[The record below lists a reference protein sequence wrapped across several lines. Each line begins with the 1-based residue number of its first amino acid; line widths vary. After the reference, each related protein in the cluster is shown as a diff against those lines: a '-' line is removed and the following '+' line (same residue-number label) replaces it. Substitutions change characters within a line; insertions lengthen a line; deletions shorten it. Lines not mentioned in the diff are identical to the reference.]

1 MSQLYGE
8 KWDPALDPED
18 QMKGASSGG
27 KFVKLARF
35 GLFVKA
41 VFIVPISSAIV
52 ESLFSRCAT
61 CPSHSSRLIIE
72 VLMRSAQ
79 VRLHPRQA
87 AREHGGRHRVVNV
100 LLTSE
105 LEDVIGDVRLSFS
118 RVYTLRVQAVDHELT
133 WG

>member
-8 KWDPALDPED
+8 KWDPALDPEG

-41 VFIVPISSAIV
+41 VFIVSISSAIV

-72 VLMRSAQ
+72 VLMRSGRYGYIRGKTRASMADDT
-79 VRLHPRQA
+79 A
-87 AREHGGRHRVVNV
+87 ANV
-100 LLTSE
+100 QLTSE
-105 LEDVIGDVRLSFS
+105 LADVIGDVRLCFS
-118 RVYTLRVQAVDHELT
+118 RVCTLRVQAVDHELT